1 MSHFSMIEARP
12 LPGKKSRSIS
22 WRSREGRAV
31 IYQIVAILVVLALVG
46 LLVSN
51 TLTNMRLRGI
61 QSGYD
66 FLFQP
71 FGFDI
76 SETLIEY
83 APNSSYLV
91 AFLIG
96 MLNTLK
102 VAVIGIALATFL
114 GVLIGVGRF
123 SANLLVRKMC
133 YGYVEFFRNVPVY
146 LQLLIWYLIFTEALP
161 DFDKAWTLGH
171 FYLSKNGVSFPW
183 PVWQTGQTLALVGAA
198 LGLVF
203 AMYYRRKAK
212 AHFDQ
217 TGHTRPVWGGSVA
230 VTLALALLG
239 WLAGGAPAEWNL
251 PKVGD
256 FQIEDGAVFSPEFVA
271 LLCGLVFYT
280 ASFIAEVVRSGIASV
295 SMGQHEAAAS
305 LGLTKS
311 QSMRLVVLPQAL
323 RVIIPPLTS
332 QYLNLTKNSSLAV
345 AIGYPELV
353 SIANTTL
360 NQTGRAI
367 EALSIVMLVYLTLSL
382 ITSALM
388 NWFNASAAIQER

>member
-12 LPGKKSRSIS
+12 LPGKKNRSIS
-22 WRSREGRAV
+22 WRSREGRSV
-31 IYQIVAILVVLALVG
+31 IYQIVAILSALALLG
-46 LLVSN
+46 LLVRN
-51 TLTNMRLRGI
+51 TLINMRLRGI

-76 SETLIEY
+76 SETLIAY
-83 APNSSYLV
+83 APNSTYLM

-102 VAVIGIALATFL
+102 VAMIGIALATLL
-114 GVLIGVGRF
+114 GVLVGVGRF
-123 SANLLVRKMC
+123 SANFLVRKIC
-133 YGYVEFFRNVPVY
+133 YAYVEFFRNVPVY
-146 LQLLIWYLIFTEALP
+146 LQLLIWYLVFTEALP

-183 PVWQTGQTLALVGAA
+183 PVWQLGQTLAL
-198 LGLVF
+198 LGVVLGFVF
-203 AMYYRRKAK
+203 AVFYRRKTK

-217 TGHTRPVWGGSVA
+217 TGQTRPVWGVSIA
-230 VTLALALLG
+230 VTLALMVLG
-239 WLAGGAPAEWNL
+239 WLVGGAPGEWNV

-256 FQIEDGAVFSPEFVA
+256 FQIENGGVFSPEFMA

-295 SMGQHEAAAS
+295 SLGQHEAAAS
-305 LGLTKS
+305 LGLNKG

>member
-12 LPGKKSRSIS
+12 LPGKKNRSIS
-22 WRSREGRAV
+22 WRSREGRSV
-31 IYQIVAILVVLALVG
+31 IYQIVAILSALALVA
-46 LLVSN
+46 LLVRN
-51 TLTNMRLRGI
+51 TLINMRLRGI

-66 FLFQP
+66 FLLQP

-76 SETLIEY
+76 SETMIEY
-83 APNSSYLV
+83 ASNSTYLM
-91 AFLIG
+91 AFFIG

-102 VAVIGIALATFL
+102 VAVIGIVLATLL
-114 GVLIGVGRF
+114 GVLVGVGRF
-123 SANLLVRKMC
+123 SANFLVRKVC
-133 YGYVEFFRNVPVY
+133 YAYVEFFRNVPVY
-146 LQLLIWYLIFTEALP
+146 LQLLIWYLVFTEALP
-161 DFDKAWTLGH
+161 DFDKAWQLGH

-183 PVWQTGQTLALVGAA
+183 PVWKLGQTLALC
-198 LGLVF
+198 GLVLGCVF
-203 AMYYRRKAK
+203 TVIYRRQAK
-212 AHFDQ
+212 AYFDQ
-217 TGHTRPVWGGSVA
+217 TGQTRPVWGVSTGVTVA
-230 VTLALALLG
+230 LMVLG
-239 WLAGGAPAEWNL
+239 WLAGGAPAEWNV
-251 PKVGD
+251 PKIGD
-256 FQIEDGAVFSPEFVA
+256 FQIEDGGVFSPEFMA

-295 SMGQHEAAAS
+295 SLGQHEAAAS
-305 LGLTKS
+305 LGLNKG

>member
-12 LPGKKSRSIS
+12 LPGKKNRSIS
-22 WRSREGRAV
+22 WRSREGRSV
-31 IYQIVAILVVLALVG
+31 IYQIVAILSALALVA
-46 LLVSN
+46 LLVRN
-51 TLTNMRLRGI
+51 TLINMRLRGI

-66 FLFQP
+66 FLLQP

-76 SETLIEY
+76 SETMIEY
-83 APNSSYLV
+83 ASNSTYLM
-91 AFLIG
+91 AFFIG

-102 VAVIGIALATFL
+102 VAVIGIVLATLL
-114 GVLIGVGRF
+114 GVLVGVGRF
-123 SANLLVRKMC
+123 STNFLVRKVC
-133 YGYVEFFRNVPVY
+133 YAYVEFFRNVPVY
-146 LQLLIWYLIFTEALP
+146 LQLLIWYLVFTEALP
-161 DFDKAWTLGH
+161 DFDKAWQLGH

-183 PVWQTGQTLALVGAA
+183 PVWQLGQTLALC
-198 LGLVF
+198 GLVLGCVF
-203 AMYYRRKAK
+203 AVIYRRQAK

-217 TGHTRPVWGGSVA
+217 TGQTRPVWGVSTGVTVA
-230 VTLALALLG
+230 LMLLG

-251 PKVGD
+251 PKIGD
-256 FQIEDGAVFSPEFVA
+256 FQIEDGGVFSPEFMA

-295 SMGQHEAAAS
+295 SLGQHEAAAS
-305 LGLTKS
+305 LGLNKG